1 MCLFIVVVCVSFIVD
16 VPLNLLTFW
25 LIFELN
31 LLVTLK
37 QLDATLKK
45 WLRILEEIIKSL
57 F

>member
-1 MCLFIVVVCVSFIVD
+1 MCLFIVVFCVSFIVD

-45 WLRILEEIIKSL
+45 WLSILEEIIKSL